1 MKELLRREKEDVGL
15 RWIDV
20 IYSTLQIYFKAI
32 PGLSKAIKML
42 IRHEKKK
49 RFCLFYGNKRNQ
61 LHN

>member
-1 MKELLRREKEDVGL
+1 MKELLRKEKEDVGL

-20 IYSTLQIYFKAI
+20 IYSTLQIYFKSI

-49 RFCLFYGNKRNQ
+49 FYLFYGNKRNQ